1 MDLQGIQT
9 LFEITP
15 SNLAEKQY
23 QELIKYTKQV
33 LTDVIKNID
42 EEKFNYPLIYS
53 PSGDCMGSDNHYI
66 PFYAW
71 KSDEPAD
78 LQEVFDKLKE
88 LKQQIRKSN
97 TNEKTNEGRRLYW
110 GAK

>member
-33 LTDVIKNID
+33 LTDVIEDID
-42 EEKFNYPLIYS
+42 KESFGYPLSHS
-53 PSGDCMGSDNHYI
+53 PAGDCMGCDNYYI

-71 KSDEPAD
+71 GEPAD
-78 LQEVFDKLKE
+78 IKEVFDKLRE
-88 LKQQIRKSN
+88 LKEQIRKSN
-97 TNEKTNEGRRLYW
+97 TNEKTNEGRRLLRRT
-110 GAK
+110 K